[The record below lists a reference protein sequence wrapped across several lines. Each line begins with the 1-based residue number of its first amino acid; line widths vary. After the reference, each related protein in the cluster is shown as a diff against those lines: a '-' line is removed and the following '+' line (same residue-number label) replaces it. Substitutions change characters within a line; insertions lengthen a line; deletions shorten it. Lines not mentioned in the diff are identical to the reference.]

1 MTIYEIAALLIVAAM
16 VVLLHWDVFASWRY
30 KPKPVDD
37 LDYQWRVV
45 TPPFRSVADLFIGE
59 DFIYYRTHDGE
70 ESQWPIRA
78 DKLDWP
84 YVSHFRFA
92 RPEEVSRMAAVN
104 ALEKMERA
112 NPGKTALWMGYTK
125 EELER

>member
-16 VVLLHWDVFASWRY
+16 FVLLHWDIVGPWLVRRRLRCSE
-30 KPKPVDD
+30 PVYSVSVDID
-37 LDYQWRVV
+37 ADQWLPGGALPRG
-45 TPPFRSVADLFIGE
+45 SLS
-59 DFIYYRTHDGE
+59 FIYYRTHDGE

-78 DKLDWP
+78 DKLDWS
-84 YVSHFRFA
+84 YASHFRFA

-112 NPGKTALWMGYTK
+112 
-125 EELER
+125 

>member
-16 VVLLHWDVFASWRY
+16 FVVLHWDIVGPWRY
-30 KPKPVDD
+30 KPRLVED

-45 TPPFRSVADLFIGE
+45 TPPFRSVADLFIGD
-59 DFIYYRTHDGE
+59 DFIYYRTHDGQ

-78 DKLDWP
+78 DKLDWSF
-84 YVSHFRFA
+84 VSHFRFSM
-92 RPEEVSRMAAVN
+92 PEEVSKMAAVN

-112 NPGKTALWMGYTK
+112 NPGKAALWMGSAK
-125 EELER
+125 EELEK